1 MSQLVI
7 YEHRMKPFAINLLKL
22 ALVVVHNYR
31 RTQHKALSFF
41 LSYERDMR
49 VSERERERE
58 RERGRERE
66 GEMSVK
72 AIY

>member
-1 MSQLVI
+1 
-7 YEHRMKPFAINLLKL
+7 MKPFAINLLKL

-49 VSERERERE
+49 VSERERERGRGE
-58 RERGRERE
+58 REGEGGRERGRERE
-66 GEMSVK
+66 GGRE
-72 AIY
+72 